1 MKYIEPTQKHSKCA
15 YRALTLSGLSLL
27 AAILNTIILPF
38 ILSPIA
44 LILSHLSKG
53 RTKSKHISAQSATA
67 IAIFS
72 LILHI
77 VLLSV
82 KAFALWQNG
91 SIMDDLNSTTQTLY
105 NMSFEEYTDTVMEQM
120 GISFE

>member
-1 MKYIEPTQKHSKCA
+1 MKYLEPTQKHSKCA

-53 RTKSKHISAQSATA
+53 RTKTKHISAQSATA
-67 IAIFS
+67 LAVFS

-77 VLLSV
+77 FLLTI
-82 KAFALWQNG
+82 KAVALWQNG

-105 NMSFEEYTDTVMEQM
+105 NMSFEEYTDAVMEQM